1 MLPLL
6 LLFLAR
12 SQYSHLIVDLIMQ
25 TAVVSRGTQT
35 HSEEG
40 GWCPLETRFLILY
53 KVTAVGSLG
62 SAAVNSGLH

>member
-25 TAVVSRGTQT
+25 TEVVSRGTQT

-40 GWCPLETRFLILY
+40 GWCSLQTRFLIDHN
-53 KVTAVGSLG
+53 VSTQ
-62 SAAVNSGLH
+62 